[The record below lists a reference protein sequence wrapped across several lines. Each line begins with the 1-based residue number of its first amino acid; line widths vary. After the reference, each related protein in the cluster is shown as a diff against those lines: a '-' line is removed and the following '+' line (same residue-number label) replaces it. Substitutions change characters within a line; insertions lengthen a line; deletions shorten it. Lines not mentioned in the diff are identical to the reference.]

1 MRFPHTQRTA
11 RSIPATT
18 LLAAGVLSLLF
29 VTAGRTQ
36 DAATGVVT
44 GRATDASGAALAGV
58 RVVATRAATATVRE
72 ATTDSAGRYTL
83 ASLAPGEYRVVFE
96 VPGFASKA
104 LDHVVVEVGRRVPA
118 DAVLDVF
125 GRAEAVTVEE
135 HAVPLGT
142 GSSLVGGV
150 VGAGVVE
157 NLPLNG
163 RNFLELAF
171 LLPGN
176 APAPN
181 FDPTK
186 ANVIAISAAGQ
197 LGRGGNITIDGQD
210 NNDDVVGGPLAN
222 LPQDAIQEFQMATN
236 RFSAEQGRS
245 AAAAVNVVTR
255 GGTDMLSGS
264 ASFLLRDDALQGLPA
279 TYDRSTGAAPPF
291 SREQYSATLGGP
303 IVRGK
308 AWWFAAAE
316 YRNQDAVVQTG
327 ERELATRSI
336 RQTLAPA
343 PLEDFLGLARVDV
356 RVSDKDTLGVR
367 YLMQDEQDTASST
380 LDRSIGSA
388 SQRQASENRH
398 HQGLVTWTRVLAA
411 SAVNT
416 LRASYSDFQ
425 NSIVPVTPGRQ
436 LTFPSIQDGASF
448 RVPQGTAQKRWQLS
462 DSVSWVKGAHTLR
475 FGGEAAH
482 TYGAFDLGVFRDGR
496 VEMVQDFAQF
506 DLNRDG
512 RVDDND
518 LLFAVTLR
526 SGKPDQNLTLDDCSS
541 NYFAAFVQDDWRV
554 TPQLTLNLGLRYELD
569 SNVKNISG
577 YADTNPIVAPFYQGE
592 RGRDL
597 DNIGPRLGFA
607 WTNQRSTFQLH
618 GGWGLYYD
626 RVTLEIMSLE
636 RGLDGRAL
644 PIEVRAGNVF
654 FLDPGTGSVPPGA
667 PTFADPFTG
676 FILPGA
682 GASGI
687 NIIDN
692 TLENPTVQQYNLGTR
707 FRVPGDA
714 VLQLDLVH
722 NRGTHFIIGRPVG
735 EVYNPV
741 VGGPDRVVNL
751 ESSVGTRYDA
761 LLSTLEK
768 RWGAGQQLRVS
779 YSLARARNYA
789 NDDQIPFGSGPIDPN
804 DLEREYGPTPNEQ
817 RHRLVLSGSF
827 LLPLELRLSGIWTIA
842 SGVPMDILMP
852 DASRRVPTLSRNA
865 GARELQTASELNAYI
880 TSLNAS
886 GGIDGVPLPLV
897 REDARL
903 NDSFNALDL
912 RLSRR
917 FAVTK
922 SMSLEA
928 IVECFNVFNVTNI
941 LGVSKSN
948 YSGFANVLARD
959 SSNPAD
965 PGFLRSS
972 SFGRALTTAGGVFG
986 SGGPRAFQLGLRAQ
1000 F

>member
-1 MRFPHTQRTA
+1 
-11 RSIPATT
+11 
-18 LLAAGVLSLLF
+18 V
-29 VTAGRTQ
+29 AGR
-36 DAATGVVT
+36 V
-44 GRATDASGAALAGV
+44 TDASGAPLAGV
-58 RVVATRAATATVRE
+58 KVKATRTATGAVRE
-72 ATTDSAGRYTL
+72 TTTDGVGNHVLT
-83 ASLAPGEYRVVFE
+83 SL
-96 VPGFASKA
+96 VPGQYKVEFDGAGFTPKSVDA
-104 LDHVVVEVGRRVPA
+104 VVQVGVRLGI
-118 DAVLDVF
+118 DAVLDVQ
-125 GRAEAVTVEE
+125 GRAETIEVREPGVE
-135 HAVPLGT
+135 VPT
-142 GSSLVGGV
+142 GNGLVGGV
-150 VGAGVVE
+150 VNAGVVE

-186 ANVIAISAAGQ
+186 TNVVAISSAGQ

-222 LPQDAIQEFQMATN
+222 LPQDAVQEFQIATN

-245 AAAAVNVVTR
+245 AASAVNVVTR
-255 GGTDMLSGS
+255 SGGDELQGSLSV
-264 ASFLLRDDALQGLPA
+264 FLRDDAMQGLPA
-279 TYDRSTGAAPPF
+279 TFDRSSGEAPPF
-291 SREQYSATLGGP
+291 DRQQYSATLGGP
-303 IVRGK
+303 IVRGR

-316 YRNQDAVVQTG
+316 YRNQDAVVQVG
-327 ERELATRSI
+327 RRDLATRTI
-336 RQTLAPA
+336 LQQLAVA
-343 PLEDFLGLARVDV
+343 PLDDFLGMARVDV
-356 RVSDKDTLGVR
+356 RASDKDTLGFR
-367 YLMQDEQDTASST
+367 YVVQDEEDIAAST

-388 SQRQASENRH
+388 TQRQSSENRH
-398 HQGLVTWTRVLAA
+398 QQGLASWTRVLGATG
-411 SAVNT
+411 VNT
-416 LRASYSDFQ
+416 LRVSYSDFR
-425 NSIVPVTPGRQ
+425 NTIDPVTPGRQ
-436 LTFPSIQDGASF
+436 LTFPTIQDGASF
-448 RVPQGTAQKRWQLS
+448 RVPQGTTQTRWQLA

-475 FGGEAAH
+475 VGAEFSH
-482 TYGAFDLGVFRDGR
+482 TYGRFDLGVFREGR
-496 VEMVQDFAQF
+496 VELVQDFAQF

-512 RVDDND
+512 RVDDSD

-526 SGKPDQNLTLDDCSS
+526 SGKPDQNLLLDDCSS
-541 NYFAAFVQDDWRV
+541 SYISGFVQDDWRV

-569 SNVKNISG
+569 TNVKNISG
-577 YADTNPIVAPFYQGE
+577 YDDINPIVQPFLQGDRERDWDNFGPRVGFEWVNE
-592 RGRDL
+592 RGTL
-597 DNIGPRLGFA
+597 
-607 WTNQRSTFQLH
+607 QLH
-618 GGWGLYYD
+618 GGYGLYYD
-626 RVTLEIMSLE
+626 RVTLEIISLE

-654 FLDPGTGSVPPGA
+654 FLDPDTGSVPPFA
-667 PTFADPFTG
+667 PTFDDPFTG

-692 TLENPTVQQYNLGTR
+692 TLENPTVQQFNLGTR
-707 FRVPGDA
+707 LRLPQDS
-714 VLQLDLVH
+714 VLQLDYVH
-722 NRGTHFIIGRPVG
+722 NRGTHFIIGRPIG

-761 LLSTLEK
+761 LLASLER
-768 RWGAGQQLRVS
+768 RWGAGQQLRLS
-779 YSLARARNYA
+779 YSLARARNYV

-827 LLPLELRLSGIWTIA
+827 LLPLELRLSGVWTVA
-842 SGVPMDILMP
+842 SGVPMDIMMP
-852 DASRRVPTLSRNA
+852 DGSRRVPTLSRNA
-865 GARELQTASELNAYI
+865 GGREFETGSELNAYI

-897 REDARL
+897 GDDARF
-903 NDSFNALDL
+903 NDGFDALDL

-917 FAVTK
+917 FQVTP
-922 SMSLEA
+922 SFSLEG

-941 LGVSKSN
+941 LGVSRNN
-948 YSGFANVLARD
+948 YSGFRNVLARD
-959 SSNPAD
+959 SSEPAD

-972 SFGRALTTAGGVFG
+972 SFGHALTTAGGVFG
-986 SGGPRAFQLGLRAQ
+986 TGGPRAFQIGLRAQ

>member
-1 MRFPHTQRTA
+1 MNRTLRLVATALLLLLTVGQA
-11 RSIPATT
+11 RA
-18 LLAAGVLSLLF
+18 
-29 VTAGRTQ
+29 Q

-44 GRATDASGAALAGV
+44 GRAVDATGAALAGV
-58 RVVATRAATATVRE
+58 KVVATRTATAAVRE
-72 ATTDSAGRYTL
+72 TTTDATGTHVL
-83 ASLAPGEYRVVFE
+83 TSLAPGEYRVVFE
-96 VPGFASKA
+96 AAGFLPKTF
-104 LDHVVVEVGRRVPA
+104 DRVVVQVGRRVFV
-118 DAVLDVF
+118 DAVLELQ
-125 GRAEAVTVEE
+125 GRAEAVDVEE
-135 HAVPLGT
+135 TAVSVPTGT
-142 GSSLVGGV
+142 SLVGGV

-186 ANVIAISAAGQ
+186 TNVLAISAAGQ

-222 LPQDAIQEFQMATN
+222 LPQDAVQEFQMATN

-255 GGTDMLSGS
+255 GGTDTLSGT
-264 ASFLLRDDALQGLPA
+264 ATLLLRDDALQGLPA
-279 TYDRSTGAAPPF
+279 TYDRSTGEAPPF
-291 SREQYSATLGGP
+291 SRQQYSATLGGP
-303 IVRGK
+303 IARGK

-327 ERELATRSI
+327 TRDLATRSI
-336 RQTLAPA
+336 RQTLAAA
-343 PLEDFLGLARVDV
+343 PLADFLGLARVDV
-356 RVSDKDTLGVR
+356 RLSDADTLGVR
-367 YLMQDEQDTASST
+367 YLVQDEEDTAAST
-380 LDRSIGSA
+380 LDRSIGSD

-398 HQGLVTWTRVLAA
+398 HQGLATWTRVLGAA
-411 SAVNT
+411 GVNT
-416 LRASYSDFQ
+416 LRVSYSDFR
-425 NSIVPVTPGRQ
+425 NSIVPVSPGRQ

-448 RVPQGTAQKRWQLS
+448 RVPQGTNQKRWQIA

-496 VEMVQDFAQF
+496 VELVQDFAQF

-512 RVDDND
+512 QTDDND

-526 SGKPDQNLTLDDCSS
+526 SGKPDENLTLDDCSS

-554 TPQLTLNLGLRYELD
+554 TPQLTFNLGLRYELD

-577 YADTNPIVAPFYQGE
+577 YADTNPIVEPFYQGE

-597 DNIGPRLGFA
+597 DNLGPRLGFA
-607 WTNQRSTFQLH
+607 WTNTRGSFQLH

-626 RVTLEIMSLE
+626 RVTLEIISLE

-654 FLDPGTGSVPPGA
+654 FLDPETGSVPPFA

-692 TLENPTVQQYNLGTR
+692 TLENPTVQQFNLGTR
-707 FRVPGDA
+707 IRVPGDA
-714 VLQLDLVH
+714 VLQLDLAH
-722 NRGTHFIIGRPVG
+722 NRGTHFIIGRPIG

-761 LLSTLEK
+761 LLATLER

-789 NDDQIPFGSGPIDPN
+789 NDDQIPFGTGPIDPN

-842 SGVPMDILMP
+842 SAVPMDVLMP

-865 GARELQTASELNAYI
+865 GAREFETASELNAYVA
-880 TSLNAS
+880 SLNAE

-897 REDARL
+897 REDAL
-903 NDSFNALDL
+903 FSDGFDSLDL

-917 FAVTK
+917 FALTK
-922 SMSLEA
+922 SVSLEA

-948 YSGFANVLARD
+948 YSGFTNVLARD
-959 SSNPAD
+959 NSDPGD

-972 SFGRALTTAGGVFG
+972 SFGRASTTAGGVFG

>member
-1 MRFPHTQRTA
+1 MNRPLRLVT
-11 RSIPATT
+11 TT
-18 LLAAGVLSLLF
+18 LLLALSAASV
-29 VTAGRTQ
+29 ARPQ
-36 DAATGVVT
+36 DAATGVVSGRVVDAT
-44 GRATDASGAALAGV
+44 GTALAGV
-58 RVVATRAATATVRE
+58 RVVATRTATATVRE
-72 ATTDSAGRYTL
+72 TTTDASGTHVL
-83 ASLAPGEYRVVFE
+83 TSLAPGEYRVVFE
-96 VPGFASKA
+96 AAGFTSKTF
-104 LDHVVVEVGRRVPA
+104 DRVVVQVGRRVFV
-118 DAVLDVF
+118 DAVLDLQ
-125 GRAEAVTVEE
+125 GRAEAVDVVEE
-135 HAVPLGT
+135 AVSVPTGT
-142 GSSLVGGV
+142 SLVGGV

-171 LLPGN
+171 LMPGN

-186 ANVIAISAAGQ
+186 SNVLAISAAGQ

-222 LPQDAIQEFQMATN
+222 LPQDAVQEFQMATN

-255 GGTDMLSGS
+255 GGTDTLSGS
-264 ASFLLRDDALQGLPA
+264 ATFLLRDDALQGLPA
-279 TYDRSTGAAPPF
+279 TYDRSTGEAPPF
-291 SREQYSATLGGP
+291 SRQQYSATLGGP
-303 IVRGK
+303 IARGK

-327 ERELATRSI
+327 TRDVTARTI

-343 PLEDFLGLARVDV
+343 PLDDFLGLARVDV
-356 RVSDKDTLGVR
+356 RVSDADTLGVR
-367 YLMQDEQDTASST
+367 YLVQDEEDTAAST

-398 HQGLVTWTRVLAA
+398 HQGIVTWTRVM
-411 SAVNT
+411 SGAVNT
-416 LRASYSDFQ
+416 LRASYSDFR
-425 NSIVPVTPGRQ
+425 NSIAPVSPGRQ

-448 RVPQGTAQKRWQLS
+448 RVPQGTSQKRWQLA
-462 DSVSWVKGAHTLR
+462 DSASWVKGAHTLR
-475 FGGEAAH
+475 VGGEASH

-496 VEMVQDFAQF
+496 VELVQDFAEF

-526 SGKPDQNLTLDDCSS
+526 SGKPDENLTLDDCSS

-554 TPQLTLNLGLRYELD
+554 TPQLTLNIGLRYELD
-569 SNVKNISG
+569 TNVKNISG

-607 WTNQRSTFQLH
+607 WTNKKGSLQLH
-618 GGWGLYYD
+618 GGFGLYYD
-626 RVTLEIMSLE
+626 RVTLEIISLE

-654 FLDPGTGSVPPGA
+654 FLDPGTGSVPPFA

-692 TLENPTVQQYNLGTR
+692 SLENPTVQQYNLGTR

-722 NRGTHFIIGRPVG
+722 NRGTHFIIGRPIG

-761 LLSTLEK
+761 LLASLEK

-842 SGVPMDILMP
+842 SAVPMDILMP
-852 DASRRVPTLSRNA
+852 DASHRVPTLSRNA
-865 GARELQTASELNAYI
+865 GGREFQTASELNSYI
-880 TSLNAS
+880 TSLNAG

-897 REDARL
+897 REDAL
-903 NDSFNALDL
+903 FGDGFDSLDL

-922 SMSLEA
+922 SLSLEA

-948 YSGFANVLARD
+948 YSGFTNVLARD
-959 SSNPAD
+959 SSDAAD
-965 PGFLRSS
+965 PGFLRST
-972 SFGRALTTAGGVFG
+972 SFGHASTTAGGVFG